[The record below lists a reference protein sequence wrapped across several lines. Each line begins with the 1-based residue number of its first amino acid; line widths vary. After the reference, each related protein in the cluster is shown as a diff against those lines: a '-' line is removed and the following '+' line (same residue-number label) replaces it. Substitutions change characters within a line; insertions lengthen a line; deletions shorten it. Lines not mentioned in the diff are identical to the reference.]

1 MRFRPNWFRP
11 TMKSRKSSRRLQLTQ
26 LEAREVPTVT
36 IADIPDQS
44 LFTDRPLFLPVTVTN
59 TPAGPV
65 TVTVQSG
72 NANLQA
78 EVVTGGRTLVLNVSG
93 KDAQGQNF
101 TGALTIRLFENV
113 APLAT
118 STIISLVQSGFYNN
132 KVFHRIIDGFMIQG
146 GSPNGD
152 GIGGSSLP
160 DVNDEFNRDYT
171 FASSGLFAMANA
183 GDDNNNSQF
192 FITDLDQSIANRP
205 NHLNFDH
212 TVLGLLTDGMDIYQ
226 KIITTQVNGST
237 PVNAVTITSAS
248 IITDTE
254 NAVIKLTPLAGFTG
268 TANITVTANDGVGAP
283 AQDSAILTGVT
294 ATTPQGAALN
304 DNPFLGP
311 ITNPTTTVGT
321 PVSVNLTSTDLQN
334 DAVTYQLTASG
345 ANAGQVTI
353 NLNAATG
360 AATITPASGFVG
372 AVDLIAKVSQA
383 GGRLDTQKFT
393 LTVNAGTS
401 QSTTTVTLSKPTV
414 IVGVPVTV
422 TATIGNVAAPKG
434 RVEFFQD
441 GVSIGKANVYDGH
454 AAITY
459 TPSAAG
465 TDAITATFTST
476 DSAIIGST
484 STAVNLAVTAGT
496 APRQLFSPT
505 GAGVGSKSFVS
516 AENSQG
522 TVLFNTPVFGGTFTG
537 GVRIAVADVTGDGQ
551 DDIIAAAGFGGSA
564 MIQVVDGGSGN
575 IVFTRMMFED
585 TFRGGL
591 SVAAADLQGKG
602 YAQVVVGAGRTGG
615 PRVTVWD
622 VKTNAQAFNYFAYD
636 SSLRGG
642 VSIDAA
648 DIRGNG
654 FAIILTG
661 SGVGG
666 GPIVGFFDGFK
677 AGTGTANQVPAKFGQ
692 MLFGN
697 NPANRAGIV
706 VGEAAV
712 EADLTRKV
720 LVAPFDTNVNLGTPL
735 DPFDPAKGVFVG
747 P

>member
-1 MRFRPNWFRP
+1 MRFRPNWFRSTGKP
-11 TMKSRKSSRRLQLTQ
+11 RRSNHRLQLTQ

-72 NANLQA
+72 NDKLQA
-78 EVVTGGRTLVLNVSG
+78 EVVTGGRSLVLNVSG
-93 KDAQGQNF
+93 KDAQGQDF
-101 TGALTIRLFENV
+101 TGTLTIRLFENV

-118 STIISLVQSGFYNN
+118 GNIISLVQSGFYNN
-132 KVFHRIIDGFMIQG
+132 KVFHRIIDAFMIQG

-152 GIGGSSLP
+152 GIGGSNLP
-160 DVNDEFNRDYT
+160 DVIDEFNRDYT
-171 FASSGLFAMANA
+171 FASSGLLAMANA

-192 FITDLDQSIANRP
+192 FITDIDQSIANRP

-212 TVLGLLTDGMDIYQ
+212 TIVGLLTDGFDTYQ
-226 KIITTQVNGST
+226 KIITTPVNGST
-237 PVNAVTITSAS
+237 PLNAVTIKSAS

-283 AQDSAILTGVT
+283 ASDTAILTGVT
-294 ATTPQGAALN
+294 ATTPQGTPLN

-311 ITNPTTTVGT
+311 ITNPTTSVGT
-321 PVSVNLTSTDLQN
+321 PVAVNLTSTDLQN
-334 DAVTYQLTASG
+334 DPVTYQLTASG
-345 ANAGQVTI
+345 ANASQVTI

-360 AATITPASGFVG
+360 AATITPVSGFVG
-372 AVDLIAKVSQA
+372 AVDLIAKVSDA
-383 GGRLDTQKFT
+383 NGRLDTQKFT
-393 LTVNAGTS
+393 MTVTAGSS
-401 QSTTTVTLSKPTV
+401 QSTTTVTLSKAT
-414 IVGVPVTV
+414 IVVGAPVTI
-422 TATIGNVAAPKG
+422 TATIGNVTSPKG
-434 RVEFFQD
+434 TVEFFQD
-441 GVSIGKANVYDGH
+441 GTLIGKANVYDGH

-465 TDAITATFTST
+465 TDAITAKFTST
-476 DSAIIGST
+476 NAAISGST
-484 STAVNLAVTAGT
+484 SSAVNLAVTAGT
-496 APRQLFSPT
+496 APRKLFSPT

-516 AENSQG
+516 AEDSQG
-522 TVLFNTPVFGGTFTG
+522 AVLLNTPVFGGNFTG

-551 DDIIAAAGFGGSA
+551 EDIVAAAGFGGSA
-564 MIQVVDGGSGN
+564 IIQVVDGGSGK

-591 SVAAADLQGKG
+591 TVAAADLQGKG

-622 VKTNAQAFNYFAYD
+622 VKTNAQAYNYFAYD
-636 SSLRGG
+636 STLRGG

-661 SGVGG
+661 TGEGG

-677 AGTGTANQVPAKFGQ
+677 AGTGTANQIPAKFGQ
-692 MLFGN
+692 MVFG

-720 LVAPFDTNVNLGTPL
+720 LVAPFGTNVNLGTPL
-735 DPFDPAKGVFVG
+735 DPFDPVQGVFVG